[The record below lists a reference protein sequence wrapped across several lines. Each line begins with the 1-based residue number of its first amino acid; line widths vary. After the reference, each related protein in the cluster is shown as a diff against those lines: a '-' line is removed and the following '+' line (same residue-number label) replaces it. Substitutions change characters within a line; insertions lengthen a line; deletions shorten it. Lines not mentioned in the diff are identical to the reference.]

1 MSDPTQTVADRAAA
15 HVREA
20 PYSTFG
26 NPVGDSGKDGRTRW
40 GQGDRHGRTGETG
53 TRDAPPDGEAGD
65 QGEDAAGSSWAP
77 TDIGATVAGLLDGTI
92 VRPTPTVLVRT
103 DGGALLYPGKVNG
116 FAGTSGDGKS
126 LIAQHACAQELGKG
140 ETAVYVDLEDDAAS
154 VVARLLA
161 MGVDPDAVRDRFV
174 YITPDEPY
182 STTAREMLE
191 AVVTERQP
199 TLVVLDSTGES
210 LALDGAKPNDDDDV
224 ARWFRRLP
232 TALARLG
239 PAVVVIDHMAKAD
252 DGSLSP
258 IGSQRKRAAIGGAQY
273 ITAQVR
279 PFSREQAG
287 MVKLTCGKDRAGTY
301 RRGQVVAE
309 ITVTP
314 DPETGAIG
322 LEVTAPEAGDGANF
336 RPTFLMERVS
346 RHIEEAGEPLTRNA
360 VRDEV
365 SGSTTALGKALVVLV
380 EEGYVERTRVG
391 QAHHHQHVKPYRE
404 HMG

>member
-1 MSDPTQTVADRAAA
+1 MHDAATQAVIDAAA
-15 HVREA
+15 QHV
-20 PYSTFG
+20 
-26 NPVGDSGKDGRTRW
+26 
-40 GQGDRHGRTGETG
+40 
-53 TRDAPPDGEAGD
+53 RDAPFDPLAGFSDTLTAGRQRGTSGRQHRTGDTPPPSDGEGNA
-65 QGEDAAGSSWAP
+65 EDPLGSSWAP
-77 TDIGATVAGLLDGTI
+77 TDIGATVDGLLAGTI
-92 VRPTPTVLVRT
+92 VRPAPTVLART
-103 DGGALLYPGKVNG
+103 DGQALMYPGKVNG
-116 FAGTSGDGKS
+116 IAGMSGDAKS
-126 LIAQHACAQELGKG
+126 MIAQYASAQELERG
-140 ETAVYVDLEDDAAS
+140 ETVVYVDLEDDAAS
-154 VVARLLA
+154 VVSRLLA
-161 MGVDPDAVRDRFV
+161 MGVDPDTIAERFI

-182 STTAREMLE
+182 GPDARVMLE
-191 AVVTERQP
+191 TLVTDLSP
-199 TLVVLDSTGES
+199 SLVVLDSTGES

-309 ITVTP
+309 VTVTP
-314 DPETGAIG
+314 NPEADTIDLDVA
-322 LEVTAPEAGDGANF
+322 APEAGDGDTF
-336 RPTFLMERVS
+336 RPTHLMQRVS
-346 RHIEEAGEPLTRNA
+346 RHVEEAGLPLTRNA
-360 VRDEV
+360 VLKEV
-365 SGSTTALGKALVVLV
+365 AGNTTALGKALAVLV
-380 EEGYVERTRVG
+380 EEGYIARTQAG
-391 QAHHHQHVKPYRE
+391 QAHHHGHVKPYRE

>member
-1 MSDPTQTVADRAAA
+1 MTVDPTAKAGAILAELDPPTNLGDLL
-15 HVREA
+15 
-20 PYSTFG
+20 
-26 NPVGDSGKDGRTRW
+26 GDSLKGGRHRY
-40 GQGDRHGRTGETG
+40 GQSDQHGRTGDNDEHQ
-53 TRDAPPDGEAGD
+53 DDDDGAD
-65 QGEDAAGSSWAP
+65 PIGSSWAP
-77 TDIGATVAGLLDGTI
+77 TDIAATVAGLLAGTI
-92 VRPTPTVLVRT
+92 TRPTPTVLTRT
-103 DGGALLYPGKVNG
+103 DGQALFYPGKVNG
-116 FAGTSGDGKS
+116 TAGASGDGKS
-126 LIAQHACAQELGKG
+126 LIVQYASAQELQHG
-140 ETAVYVDLEDDAAS
+140 ETVIYVDLEDDAAS
-154 VVARLLA
+154 VVSRLLA
-161 MGVDPDAVRDRFV
+161 MGVDPDAIRDRFI

-182 STTAREMLE
+182 SDAARTMLE
-191 AVVTERQP
+191 TLVAERCP

-287 MVKLTCGKDRAGTY
+287 MVKLICGKDRAGTY

-322 LEVTAPEAGDGANF
+322 LDVAAPEAGDGANF

-365 SGSTTALGKALVVLV
+365 TGNGAAVCKALAVLV
-380 EEGYVERTRVG
+380 DEGYVGRTQDG
-391 QAHHHQHVKPYRE
+391 QAHRHHHAKPYRE
-404 HMG
+404 AMG